1 MSNYMLIY
9 LGGDPEW
16 AAKTTPEE
24 MAATMQDWTKW
35 IEALAAKDQ
44 LVSGGDPL
52 NYGGKRVNEEG
63 VVTDI
68 AASEFKELVSGYS
81 IVKAKNYDEAV
92 DITKTCPIFSHPGC
106 TVEIREIMEVDF

>member
-16 AAKTTPEE
+16 TMKTTPEE
-24 MAATMQDWTKW
+24 KAAAMQNWMQWMET
-35 IEALAAKDQ
+35 LQAKDQ

-52 NYGGKRVNEEG
+52 NYGGKRLNAEG

-68 AASEFKELVSGYS
+68 AAAEFKELVSGYS
-81 IVKAKNYDEAV
+81 IVKAASFDEAV
-92 DITKTCPIFSHPGC
+92 EITKTCPIFNHPGC
-106 TVEIREIMEVDF
+106 SVEIREIMEMG